1 MFNPK
6 IYLILILF
14 CNLLLAKEGFNP
26 YQEYN
31 WGAKSTPKEFADP
44 IYWIYDFVYLNAYIK
59 SLNTPTKEQIA
70 KILNSIQNQTMEQIL
85 LIYPKSSSFVYP
97 NSIIHS
103 CIILGAKHD
112 MESKKQSI
120 LCSTKYWLK
129 LTQDFLDAVEDSP
142 QDICRIYDEIFVD
155 DEDDSEIESTL
166 FGEGSDPLY
175 DKALEIVIQAGKA
188 SASYIQRRLKIGYNR
203 AARLVEE
210 MEDRGIVGPAN
221 GSKPREIIH
230 MP

>member
-1 MFNPK
+1 MGK
-6 IYLILILF
+6 ICFIAFMF
-14 CNLLLAKEGFNP
+14 CNLLLAKESLNP
-26 YQEYN
+26 YQEYK
-31 WGAKSTPKEFADP
+31 WGGKSTTKEFADP
-44 IYWIYDFVYLNAYIK
+44 IYWIYDFVYLNAYTK

-129 LTQDFLDAVEDSP
+129 LTQDFLNAIKDSP
-142 QDICRIYDEIFVD
+142 QDICRMYDEIFIDKNNAFPEVNIGGIIGLLANHKKIQ
-155 DEDDSEIESTL
+155 EYKDSKLLLS
-166 FGEGSDPLY
+166 
-175 DKALEIVIQAGKA
+175 V
-188 SASYIQRRLKIGYNR
+188 LKIELEKILHITQSHRCFKG
-203 AARLVEE
+203 
-210 MEDRGIVGPAN
+210 DR
-221 GSKPREIIH
+221 
-230 MP
+230 

>member
-1 MFNPK
+1 MFNQK

-26 YQEYN
+26 YQEYK
-31 WGAKSTPKEFADP
+31 WGAKSTTKEFADP
-44 IYWIYDFVYLNAYIK
+44 IYWIYDFVYLNAYTK

-129 LTQDFLDAVEDSP
+129 LTQDFFKTIKDYP

-155 DEDDSEIESTL
+155 ENNAFPEVNIAGIIGSLINHKEIQEYK
-166 FGEGSDPLY
+166 D
-175 DKALEIVIQAGKA
+175 
-188 SASYIQRRLKIGYNR
+188 
-203 AARLVEE
+203 
-210 MEDRGIVGPAN
+210 
-221 GSKPREIIH
+221 SKPLLSVLKVELEKILSITQANRCFNKDK
-230 MP
+230 